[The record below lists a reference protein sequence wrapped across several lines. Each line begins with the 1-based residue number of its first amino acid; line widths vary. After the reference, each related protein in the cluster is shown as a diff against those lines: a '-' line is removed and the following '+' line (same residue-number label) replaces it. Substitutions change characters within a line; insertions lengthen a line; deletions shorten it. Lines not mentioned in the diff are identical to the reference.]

1 MATDALGC
9 PVACDVRG
17 EEEEE
22 RSKQCKTDRQEEGGV
37 GLDSGLGP
45 NPKARK

>member
-22 RSKQCKTDRQEEGGV
+22 ERSKQCKTDRQEEGG
-37 GLDSGLGP
+37 GP
-45 NPKARK
+45 AELSN